1 MQYCGFGTPSVKVT
15 VYGQKGCRV
24 HPVSTPEM
32 DGVEGNQNRKSILSF
47 CNLTMTL
54 LARYSTERTQL
65 WNGVFTST
73 CQHIQYNKNG
83 RQTSRMLWGVLPTAS
98 WLHDH
103 LSLTHTRVYT
113 WGPLGCCFHGHRGGW
128 LCLGWFQPYTQDTA
142 VCWVSSL
149 ATAIGYMEN
158 SETHTDNAPTI
169 GYSLAAISTG
179 ERSETKHAYCTD
191 HTGHSGNVRTDSRCY
206 GSMADRH
213 QL

>member
-65 WNGVFTST
+65 WNGVSTST

-83 RQTSRMLWGVLPTAS
+83 RQTSRMLWGEFCQQQVGCMITFLSHIHACIPGVLLAAASTAIEGDDFVS
-98 WLHDH
+98 ADS
-103 LSLTHTRVYT
+103 SLTH
-113 WGPLGCCFHGHRGGW
+113 
-128 LCLGWFQPYTQDTA
+128 
-142 VCWVSSL
+142 
-149 ATAIGYMEN
+149 
-158 SETHTDNAPTI
+158 
-169 GYSLAAISTG
+169 
-179 ERSETKHAYCTD
+179 
-191 HTGHSGNVRTDSRCY
+191 RTLLSAGSR
-206 GSMADRH
+206 
-213 QL
+213 L